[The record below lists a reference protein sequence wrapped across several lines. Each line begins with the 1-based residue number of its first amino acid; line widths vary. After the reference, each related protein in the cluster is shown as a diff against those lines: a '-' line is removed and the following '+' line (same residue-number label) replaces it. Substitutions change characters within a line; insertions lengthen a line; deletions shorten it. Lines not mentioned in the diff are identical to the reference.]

1 MIQHSFH
8 REILRAYD
16 FRGTFGKT
24 LFNQDAKALGSS
36 FGYFLKEI
44 EKSSNNTVV
53 VGYDGRHSSE
63 GLANHLS
70 QGLMLAGIHVIQV
83 GLGPTPMLYF
93 AVGLFQAA
101 AGIMVTGSHNPPE
114 DNGFKIM
121 LSNRPF
127 FGGDIQR
134 LGGLAAEGFELSG
147 DLGCLDL
154 KNIHDQYCQHLLS
167 NIHTQKPLNI
177 AWDCGN
183 GAVGAIFAS
192 LVKKLPGKHKV
203 LNDIVD
209 GSFPCHPPDPTKP
222 QNLAQ
227 LRAVLAEENF
237 DLGIAFDGDGDRL
250 VALTGKGQALT
261 GDELLKFFA
270 ESFLQEHPGA
280 KVIGDLKCSDALF
293 TTITALG
300 GEPIMCRTGHSFIK
314 QKMLETGA
322 KLAGEVSGHY
332 FFKDRY
338 GGYDDGVYAA
348 LRLIEMLSSG
358 EIPLEQWLALQ
369 TKTYITPEIKI
380 PCDESYKQEVIKKIA
395 DSLKSKGLDLM
406 MLDGIRYSNR
416 NGWWLI
422 RSSNTEPILVL
433 RTESVAQADLNNTL
447 EMLEKEFVE
456 AGIDK
461 RLCQYDIIG
470 HYKR

>member
-1 MIQHSFH
+1 
-8 REILRAYD
+8 
-16 FRGTFGKT
+16 
-24 LFNQDAKALGSS
+24 
-36 FGYFLKEI
+36 
-44 EKSSNNTVV
+44 
-53 VGYDGRHSSE
+53 
-63 GLANHLS
+63 
-70 QGLMLAGIHVIQV
+70 
-83 GLGPTPMLYF
+83 
-93 AVGLFQAA
+93 
-101 AGIMVTGSHNPPE
+101 
-114 DNGFKIM
+114 
-121 LSNRPF
+121 
-127 FGGDIQR
+127 
-134 LGGLAAEGFELSG
+134 
-147 DLGCLDL
+147 
-154 KNIHDQYCQHLLS
+154 
-167 NIHTQKPLNI
+167 
-177 AWDCGN
+177 
-183 GAVGAIFAS
+183 
-192 LVKKLPGKHKV
+192 
-203 LNDIVD
+203 
-209 GSFPCHPPDPTKP
+209 
-222 QNLAQ
+222 
-227 LRAVLAEENF
+227 
-237 DLGIAFDGDGDRL
+237 
-250 VALTGKGQALT
+250 
-261 GDELLKFFA
+261 
-270 ESFLQEHPGA
+270 
-280 KVIGDLKCSDALF
+280 
-293 TTITALG
+293 LG